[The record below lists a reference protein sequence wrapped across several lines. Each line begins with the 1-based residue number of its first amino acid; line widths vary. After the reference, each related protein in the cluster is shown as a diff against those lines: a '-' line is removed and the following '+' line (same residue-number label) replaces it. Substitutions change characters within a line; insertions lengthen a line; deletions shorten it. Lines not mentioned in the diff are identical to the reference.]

1 VPPQA
6 DTLTPKEKQ
15 VKKTL
20 LAPVGIVAVA
30 SMLLVGCTDNTK
42 SSSSSKDSKGA
53 ITVSESDTECKVAAT
68 STKSGQVTFK
78 ITNSGTKVNEFEV
91 LAADGLRIVGELE
104 NIGPNVTRELTVGLE
119 EGDYQTA
126 CVPGLIGAGTRAPF
140 KVTAGE
146 KVEVSN
152 DRKKLQET
160 AIADYKAYVKSQVA
174 QLVEGTDE
182 FVTAFEAGDTEKA
195 KELYPTVRAHYE
207 RIEPLAESFGDL
219 DPLLDIREPDVE
231 DGDEFTG
238 WHRAEKDLW
247 APKGY
252 KAMTTAQ
259 RKKLAEGIKTN
270 TKKLYDEVFKAD
282 YAPTINDIGNGSV
295 GLMDEVATSK
305 ISGEEEAFSHT
316 DLWDFA
322 ANVDGAKV
330 AFETLKPL
338 LENSGDTEL
347 SKELTKRFKDI
358 AAAVDKYK
366 EGNGYKYYNDLSEA
380 QIKELS
386 DQVMAVKKPLE
397 NLTKTAIKTK

>member
-1 VPPQA
+1 
-6 DTLTPKEKQ
+6 
-15 VKKTL
+15 VKKSL

-42 SSSSSKDSKGA
+42 TSSSAKNSKGA
-53 ITVSESDTECKVAAT
+53 ITVSESESDCKVSAT
-68 STKSGQVTFK
+68 TAKAGQVTFK
-78 ITNSGTKVNEFEV
+78 ITNSGSKVNEFEV

-126 CVPGLIGAGTRAPF
+126 CVPGMIGAGKRAPF
-140 KVTAGE
+140 KVTEGK
-146 KVEVSN
+146 KVTVSK
-152 DRKKLQET
+152 DRKKLQAK
-160 AIADYKAYVKSQVA
+160 AIADYTAYVKSQVA
-174 QLVEGTDE
+174 QLVEGTDQ
-182 FVTAFEAGDTEKA
+182 FVAAFNEGDTEKA
-195 KELYPTVRAHYE
+195 KSLYASVRAHYE
-207 RIEPLAESFGDL
+207 RIEPLAESFGNL

-231 DGDEFTG
+231 KGDEFTG

-252 KAMTTAQ
+252 TPMTDAQ
-259 RKKLAEGIKTN
+259 RKKIGDGIKTN
-270 TKKLYDEVFKAD
+270 TKKLYDEVFAKD
-282 YAPTINDIGNGSV
+282 YAPTVNDIGNGSV

-347 SKELTKRFKDI
+347 SEELTKRFDDI

-366 EGNGYKYYNDLSEA
+366 DGDGYKYYNDLSKA
-380 QIKELS
+380 QVKELS